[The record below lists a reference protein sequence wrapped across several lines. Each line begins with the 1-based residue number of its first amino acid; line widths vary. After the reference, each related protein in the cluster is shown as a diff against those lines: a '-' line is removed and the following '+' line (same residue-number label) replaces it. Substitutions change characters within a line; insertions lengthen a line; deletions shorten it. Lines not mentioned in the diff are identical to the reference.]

1 MDQFTKLENTDLH
14 GHKDNYSQ
22 LLASI
27 VFPMYTDTPYEVMQ
41 YLPQQTCVG

>member
-1 MDQFTKLENTDLH
+1 MNSENTDLH
-14 GHKDNYSQ
+14 GHKPSQ